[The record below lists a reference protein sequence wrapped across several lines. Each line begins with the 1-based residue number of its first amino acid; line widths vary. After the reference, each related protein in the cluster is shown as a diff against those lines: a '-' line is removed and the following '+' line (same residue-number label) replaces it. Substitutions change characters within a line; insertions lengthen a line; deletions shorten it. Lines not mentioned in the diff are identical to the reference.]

1 MIVFFSYIL
10 IGWIV
15 ASAVLLQSVCNTDET
30 ELVSDFVLPFL
41 FWPIIVVV
49 FMIWLIYKIIIW
61 PIMLLGRITEK
72 TLLKLLARAASS
84 KER

>member
-1 MIVFFSYIL
+1 MIAFFSYIL

-30 ELVSDFVLPFL
+30 ELVPDFVLPFL

-49 FMIWLIYKIIIW
+49 FMIWLIYKIIMW
-61 PIMLLGRITEK
+61 PVMLLGRMTEK
-72 TLLKLLARAASS
+72 VLSKTMSKVARQQ
-84 KER
+84 

>member
-1 MIVFFSYIL
+1 MTAFFSYIL

-30 ELVSDFVLPFL
+30 ELVPDFVLPFL

-49 FMIWLIYKIIIW
+49 FMIWLIYKIIMW
-61 PIMLLGRITEK
+61 PVMLLGRMTEK
-72 TLLKLLARAASS
+72 VLS
-84 KER
+84 KTMSKVAQQK